1 MLKRLIVAVLVLAG
15 VLVVADYAAAAAAE
29 SVVSRQLRERLGLA
43 DDPNVRING
52 FPFLTQAVAGEYGSI
67 ELTADRLQVGDL
79 RNVQLRARLQDV
91 AAPLSGLL
99 GSGTPGLRVG
109 TAEGSARVG
118 DDDLGRMLPGV
129 ERLSLGN
136 IDANGIADVISD
148 GGDPSL
154 RTLDPESV
162 ARIAGD
168 VPVGSERE
176 SVVVLAE
183 LQVADGTM
191 RIVPRDVRDSTGDA
205 LPEPVAELVRQ
216 TFSLRVDPGGLP
228 FGVVPTTLQVRDGYL
243 EIGGEAADVVIG
255 SAPAGAAAT
264 GRPE

>member
-15 VLVVADYAAAAAAE
+15 VLVAADYAAAAAAE

-136 IDANGIADVISD
+136 VDANGIADVISE
-148 GGDPSL
+148 GGDPTMRS
-154 RTLDPESV
+154 LDPDSV

-168 VPVGSERE
+168 VPVGGGDTE

-183 LQVADGTM
+183 LQVAEGTM
-191 RIVPRDVRDSTGDA
+191 RIVPRDVRSSSGDE
-205 LPEPVAELVRQ
+205 LPEPLAELVRQ

-228 FGVVPTTLQVRDGYL
+228 FGVVPTELQVKDGTL
-243 EIGGEAADVVIG
+243 EIGGEATDVVIG
-255 SAPAGAAAT
+255 AAPAGSTAT
-264 GRPE
+264 G